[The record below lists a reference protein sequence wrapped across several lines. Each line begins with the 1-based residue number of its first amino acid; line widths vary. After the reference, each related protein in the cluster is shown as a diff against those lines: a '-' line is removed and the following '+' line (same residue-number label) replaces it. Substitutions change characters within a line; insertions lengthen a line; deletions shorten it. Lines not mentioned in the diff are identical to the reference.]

1 MLKIKRT
8 SILKVT
14 ISGRY
19 MYMVS
24 ADGEHI
30 TTVATR
36 EEAKE
41 IAEKIEKRLSN
52 KHFEKHIAG

>member
-30 TTVATR
+30 TTVEAR

-52 KHFEKHIAG
+52 KHSEKHIAG

>member
-1 MLKIKRT
+1 
-8 SILKVT
+8 
-14 ISGRY
+14 

-30 TTVATR
+30 TTVEAR

-52 KHFEKHIAG
+52 KHSEKHIAG